1 MNSRRAFIVWLIAA
15 VLGSIAVWWLRS
27 YLNELSELAQTD
39 RATALELF
47 RTRGVPALLV
57 VVAVAVA
64 SGAMLMRQGLQM
76 VNTARHD
83 HRSESRSNGTP
94 RRPPA
99 LMAGWVMASAGFIL
113 AAVPLALASVV
124 LWLVRRT

>member
-1 MNSRRAFIVWLIAA
+1 MENRRAFLVWLIAA
-15 VLGSIAVWWLRS
+15 VVGTIAVFWLRS
-27 YLNELSELAQTD
+27 YLNDLTELARTD
-39 RATALELF
+39 RAAALELF

-76 VNTARHD
+76 VNAAREA
-83 HRSESRSNGTP
+83 HRADSNGTT

>member
-1 MNSRRAFIVWLIAA
+1 MESRRAFIVWLVAA
-15 VLGSIAVWWLRS
+15 VIGSIAVWWLRS
-27 YLNELSELAQTD
+27 YLNELSELARTD
-39 RATALELF
+39 RAAALDLF
-47 RTRGVPALLV
+47 RTRGVPALLS

-76 VNTARHD
+76 VNAARD
-83 HRSESRSNGTP
+83 NHRSESNRTA

-99 LMAGWVMASAGFIL
+99 LMTGWVMASAGFIL

>member
-1 MNSRRAFIVWLIAA
+1 MENRRVFVVWLIAA
-15 VLGSIAVWWLRS
+15 VIGTIAVWWLRS
-27 YLNELSELAQTD
+27 YLNDLTELARTD
-39 RATALELF
+39 RAAALELF

-76 VNTARHD
+76 VNAARAA
-83 HRSESRSNGTP
+83 HREDSNGTSH
-94 RRPPA
+94 RPPA
-99 LMAGWVMASAGFIL
+99 LMAGWVMASAGFVL

>member
-1 MNSRRAFIVWLIAA
+1 VESRRVFIVWLIAA
-15 VLGSIAVWWLRS
+15 VIGSIAVWWLRS
-27 YLNELSELAQTD
+27 YLNDLTELARTD
-39 RATALELF
+39 RAAALELF

-64 SGAMLMRQGLQM
+64 SGAMLMRQGLQI
-76 VNTARHD
+76 VNAARD
-83 HRSESRSNGTP
+83 ERREASMDTS

-99 LMAGWVMASAGFIL
+99 LMAGWLMASAGFVL

>member
-1 MNSRRAFIVWLIAA
+1 VESRRAFIVWLVAA
-15 VLGSIAVWWLRS
+15 VIGSIAVWWLRS

-39 RATALELF
+39 RAAALDLF

-57 VVAVAVA
+57 VVAIAVA

-76 VNTARHD
+76 VNTARD
-83 HRSESRSNGTP
+83 GHRAESNGTP

>member
-1 MNSRRAFIVWLIAA
+1 VENRRVFIVWLIAA
-15 VLGSIAVWWLRS
+15 VVGSIAVWWLRS
-27 YLNELSELAQTD
+27 YLDDLSELARTD
-39 RATALELF
+39 RAAALELF
-47 RTRGVPALLV
+47 RTRGVPALLA

-64 SGAMLMRQGLQM
+64 SGAMLMRQGLRM
-76 VNTARHD
+76 VNTARD
-83 HRSESRSNGTP
+83 AHREDSIATS

-124 LWLVRRT
+124 VWLVRRT

>member
-1 MNSRRAFIVWLIAA
+1 MENRRAFIVWLIAA
-15 VLGSIAVWWLRS
+15 VIGTIAVFWLRS
-27 YLNELSELAQTD
+27 YLNDLTELARTD
-39 RATALELF
+39 RAAALELF

-76 VNTARHD
+76 VNAAREA
-83 HRSESRSNGTP
+83 HRADSNRTS